1 MILRVPSYY
10 KEFRCTAD
18 RCADSCCIGWEL
30 DIDEDTAAYYEQ
42 VKGAFGDRL
51 REHMVLVDGCHS
63 FALFKNRFCPFLNR
77 QGLCDICIEL
87 GEEALCEVCTEFPRF
102 TIEYE
107 DRTEKV
113 LSLACEEVG
122 RLIFSS
128 DQKIGWE
135 TYGERIDG
143 SEEDWEEEDERPA
156 VEAHRLETVRES
168 SVSILQDRSKAV
180 FGRAAEYLR
189 YCEKQQKNLYGEG
202 ESSAAEQRE
211 ENETQAYADFLERLK
226 IYDQLEV
233 LDEKWLRE
241 KELLATSFC
250 EENYGVRQKQF
261 LKETK
266 EREYEYEQL
275 LVYFTNRYLMR
286 AYYDANL
293 LQKAKFAVL
302 SMLMIRD
309 MDVARWVRDGKFSKE
324 DRIDTA
330 KIYAREV
337 EHCEENMEFLADALQ
352 FEELFETER
361 LLLQL

>member
-1 MILRVPSYY
+1 MFERV
-10 KEFRCTAD
+10 
-18 RCADSCCIGWEL
+18 
-30 DIDEDTAAYYEQ
+30 
-42 VKGAFGDRL
+42 
-51 REHMVLVDGCHS
+51 
-63 FALFKNRFCPFLNR
+63 
-77 QGLCDICIEL
+77 
-87 GEEALCEVCTEFPRF
+87 
-102 TIEYE
+102 
-107 DRTEKV
+107 
-113 LSLACEEVG
+113 
-122 RLIFSS
+122 
-128 DQKIGWE
+128 
-135 TYGERIDG
+135 
-143 SEEDWEEEDERPA
+143 
-156 VEAHRLETVRES
+156 
-168 SVSILQDRSKAV
+168 
-180 FGRAAEYLR
+180 AEYLR
-189 YCEKQQKNLYGEG
+189 YCEKQQKNLYGAG
-202 ESSAAEQRE
+202 ESGAAEQRE
-211 ENETQAYADFLERLK
+211 ENEAQAYADFLERLK

-250 EENYGVRQKQF
+250 EENYRIRQNQF
-261 LKETK
+261 LKEMK

-302 SMLMIRD
+302 SVLMIRD
-309 MDVARWVRDGKFSKE
+309 MDVARWVREGKFSKE